1 MSVAQEKIRSLKHLL
16 EFTKDYDSMYREA
29 LDGFIGIK
37 QVPDDRDPTGHSLE
51 MITVLDT
58 QAVFKNKHQLA

>member
-1 MSVAQEKIRSLKHLL
+1 
-16 EFTKDYDSMYREA
+16 MYREA
-29 LDGFIGIK
+29 LDGFIGIR

-58 QAVFKNKHQLA
+58 QAIFKNKHQLAYDTANQLF